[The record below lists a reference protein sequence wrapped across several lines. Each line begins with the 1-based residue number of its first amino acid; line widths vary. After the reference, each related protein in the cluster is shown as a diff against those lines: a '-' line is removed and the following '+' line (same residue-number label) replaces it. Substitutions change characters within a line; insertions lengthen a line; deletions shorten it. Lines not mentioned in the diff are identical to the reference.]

1 MGGDNAGA
9 AAEIPRF
16 IARSRRAGPLRRI
29 DLVDGPIQPGGAPG
43 GGAPREAQ
51 DGRAL
56 LRLPPPVTAAVDRMA
71 AALGRVSRAEVV
83 RRGLILVDF
92 MLSLGDEEELVV
104 RNRATGRC
112 DRLRFSWDAHPAR
125 SQQPS
130 GAGAAEEAEQQPRG
144 AGSSGGRGR

>member
-29 DLVDGPIQPGGAPG
+29 DLVDGPIPLGDRAPG
-43 GGAPREAQ
+43 GGAPRDAQ
-51 DGRAL
+51 DGRVL

-92 MLSLGDEEELVV
+92 MLSLGDDEELVV
-104 RNRATGRC
+104 RNRVTGRC
-112 DRLRFSWDAHPAR
+112 DRLRFSWDAVPADE
-125 SQQPS
+125 PE
-130 GAGAAEEAEQQPRG
+130 GEPRG